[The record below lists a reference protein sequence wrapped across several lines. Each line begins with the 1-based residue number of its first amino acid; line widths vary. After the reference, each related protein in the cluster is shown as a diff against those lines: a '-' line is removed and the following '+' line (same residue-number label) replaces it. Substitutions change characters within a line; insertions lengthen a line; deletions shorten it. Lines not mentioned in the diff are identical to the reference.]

1 MRRGAALALLGL
13 LLGCSSSSSD
23 NSALY
28 SAIGGGDAA
37 SVRSLV
43 AAGADPDS
51 TAVGS
56 AVGERIIRP
65 ASGRPPPPLVFAIIE
80 KQPECALALLESGA
94 RADVRDD
101 DGFSALEHATSLG
114 QAAVVAALLER
125 GADPRASSKHGFPLV
140 FVAAAGGNSG
150 IVRAFLDRGADPNAR
165 DAAGA
170 AASHYVGS
178 LDSVYEKLAGRSGL
192 RARPGATAMMLA
204 AQRGHA
210 DAVRAFL
217 EKGADPNARD
227 EAGRDALMLV
237 AEEGIGTSVDGRYL
251 AVAAVLVERKLDL
264 GAKDAAGGTALD
276 RARRL
281 AGLSPHHAELQ
292 RRIEAA
298 AR

>member
-1 MRRGAALALLGL
+1 MRRSIAVALLGL
-13 LLGCSSSSSD
+13 LLGCRSSSSD

-28 SAIGGGDAA
+28 SAIGAGDAT
-37 SVRSLV
+37 SIRSLV
-43 AAGADPDS
+43 AGGADPNS

-65 ASGRPPPPLVFAIIE
+65 ASGRPPPPLVFAIVE
-80 KQPECALALLESGA
+80 KQPACALALLEAGA
-94 RADVRDD
+94 RADIRDD

-114 QAAVVAALLER
+114 QAPVVAALLER
-125 GADPRASSKHGFPLV
+125 SADPRASSKHGFPLI
-140 FVAAAGGNSG
+140 FVAAGGGSAE
-150 IVRAFLDRGADPNAR
+150 IVRAFLARGADPNAR
-165 DAAGA
+165 DTAGT

-178 LDSVYEKLAGRSGL
+178 LESVYEKLAGRGGP

-204 AQRGHA
+204 AQLGHA

-227 EAGRDALMLV
+227 ESGRDALMLV
-237 AEEGIGTSVDGRYL
+237 AEEAIGAGVDHRYL
-251 AVAAVLVERKLDL
+251 AVAAVLLERKLDL

-281 AGLSPHHAELQ
+281 AGLSPHHAELR